1 MQIME
6 GHLIIFNV
14 DQLTEAD
21 WNRQRNQEVNANA

>member
-14 DQLTEAD
+14 DQLIEVG